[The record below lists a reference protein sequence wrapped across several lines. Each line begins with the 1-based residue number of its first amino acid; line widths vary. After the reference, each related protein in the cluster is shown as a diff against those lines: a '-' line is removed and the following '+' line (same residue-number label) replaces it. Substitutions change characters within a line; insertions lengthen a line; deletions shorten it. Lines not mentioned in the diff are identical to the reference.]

1 MGKAKFVAG
10 LMTLALT
17 SGCVATRASEK
28 AEVSP
33 DPQVMLVSSFHLAN
47 NNRDLI
53 NLPIEDVT
61 APHRQEEIKQLVDN
75 LARWRPTK
83 IVLEWPQ
90 SDQDGLDERYQAYL
104 DGELELSAKE
114 QDQIGFRLAEVLGH
128 TNVYAVDWNES
139 FPGEWADYDFLT
151 WAKENGQED
160 RLTTFV
166 KYGQEKL
173 DQQAERM
180 RQQSIVEWYFDL
192 NQPEVREQDH
202 RVYFDLATF
211 GNNERNPGASWVGGW
226 YGRNLRIFNN
236 IRDTLEPR
244 DRVLILYGSGHTYL
258 LNRFFHE
265 SELAEV
271 VDPRPYIR

>member
-1 MGKAKFVAG
+1 MKKAKSTAV
-10 LMTLALT
+10 LITLALA
-17 SGCVATRASEK
+17 SGCVATRASEETG
-28 AEVSP
+28 ALP
-33 DPQVMLVSSFHLAN
+33 DPQVMLVSTFHLAN

-61 APHRQEEIKQLVDN
+61 VAHRQEEIRQLVDN

-83 IVLEWPQ
+83 IVLEWPK
-90 SDQDGLDERYQAYL
+90 SDQDGLYKRYQAYL

-114 QDQIGFRLAEVLGH
+114 QDQIGFRLAEVLAH
-128 TNVYAVDWNES
+128 TNIYAVDWNES
-139 FPGEWADYDFLT
+139 FPGDRADYDFLT
-151 WAKENGQED
+151 WANENGQEE
-160 RLTTFV
+160 RLTTFI
-166 KYGQEKL
+166 KRGQEKL
-173 DQQAERM
+173 DRQADTM
-180 RQQSIVEWYFDL
+180 HQQSIVDWYFDL

-211 GNNERNPGASWVGGW
+211 GNNERNPGAAWVGGW

-236 IRDTLEPR
+236 VRDVLEPR

-258 LNRFFHE
+258 LNRFFYE